1 MVQPKES
8 KAAPKSTGG
17 IKIIRTN
24 KPAATP
30 PQSTADQLSNLS
42 LNGNGTTAAAIATS
56 PTPEGM
62 WQQLISTQGSG
73 PSAAKA
79 AAASLSTQLAAG
91 DKGAAKATAGLFK
104 DLGLSALLQHNIITT
119 IATGLSEECPPL
131 VREAALIA
139 FTDLAKC
146 NSPQLE
152 PYLLPL
158 LSTILERSG
167 DRVIPVRR
175 LADAAG
181 RALIATI
188 NPHAAGAC
196 LTILT
201 TVYSSAKKP
210 QSKAASLMLIKDLA
224 NKAPSQLGHV
234 MIDLVPLLTEGMVEI
249 QEDVAKAAA
258 EAMLASCRVAG
269 NRDLDPHI
277 PALVSCIT
285 HNDQVPDLIGKL
297 SATTFVQTIEDAAL
311 AVMVPLLERAL
322 RERSTTVKR
331 RATIIVTNMSKMV
344 QDPVEATPFLPKLI
358 PMLAKVKEEA
368 ADPELR
374 ETCTKAYDSL
384 KAIEAAAAMQ
394 CESRGVP
401 AEASDVAAALT
412 TILSKLKTAA
422 AANGNGI
429 HEATPTDAATMKP
442 VVNYCALLGASLIR
456 SKIRLARNW
465 EAVVVPYLLPHLG
478 DTSAQ
483 EAARE
488 LQHWAITHMGLSHA
502 ENEDNDEDAENELCN
517 CEFSLGYGGRIL
529 LMNAILRLKRGH
541 RYALCGRNG
550 VGKTTLL
557 TAINNGQVEGFPPKD
572 VLRTVMVNHDID
584 ASQAESSVLDY
595 VVSDPDLKDA
605 QGRAVHVLQSVGFD
619 DEFRQRPV
627 SSLSGG
633 WKMKLALARAMLLN
647 ADILLLDEPT
657 NHLDVENVAWLQ
669 NYLINSPEISCLI
682 ISHDSGFLDATCTDI
697 IHYEE
702 RKLVLYKGNLS
713 EFVKVKPEART
724 YYELDNATTLKF
736 KFPEPGFLDGIKA
749 KTQTILRLQKASYS
763 YPGREVKA
771 LEDVNVRV
779 TLGSRVAVLGANGA
793 GKSTLIKM
801 MTGETEADEGIVWK
815 HPNLRIAFVAQ
826 HAFHHIEQHLEQ
838 TPVNYLWWRYG
849 GGEDREAAN
858 KVTRKLTV
866 AEQAERERAIAA
878 GEKVVD
884 FLNSRRMGKG
894 KEYEYEVCYV
904 NLGVEWNEWLPR
916 SVLAERGHSKLVE
929 TMDSRAAVFLS
940 YRPISTPAAIAHL
953 ADFGLEEEISSFNP
967 IKGMSGGQKVKLVLA
982 AALWS
987 QPHLL
992 VLDEPTNY
1000 LDRESLAALAAAIKD
1015 FQGACVMISHNSEFT
1030 SACCGE
1036 EWYVAN
1042 GRVMVKG
1049 APQLPGSASM
1059 ASLATVSSVASLASM
1074 SEVSAQSDDYGDE
1087 ELDEAALEARI
1098 KAKAAA
1104 REEKVAKAREK
1115 KEERDRLKK
1124 LKYSKRF

>member
-1 MVQPKES
+1 MVQPNDS
-8 KAAPKSTGG
+8 KTAFKSTGG
-17 IKIIRTN
+17 IKIIRAN
-24 KPAATP
+24 KPAAKTTA
-30 PQSTADQLSNLS
+30 PQSTQSATADQLSNLN
-42 LNGNGTTAAAIATS
+42 LNGNGTAAAAAAAIATS
-56 PTPEGM
+56 PTTESM

-73 PSAAKA
+73 PSAANA

-104 DLGLSALLQHNIITT
+104 DLGLPVLLQHNIITT

-167 DRVIPVRR
+167 DRIIPVRR
-175 LADAAG
+175 LADASG

-196 LTILT
+196 LAILT
-201 TVYSSAKKP
+201 AVYSSAKKP
-210 QSKAASLMLIKDLA
+210 QSKAAALLLIRDLA
-224 NKAPSQLGHV
+224 NRAPSQLGHV
-234 MIDLVPLLTEGMVEI
+234 MIDLIPLLTEGMVEI

-401 AEASDVAAALT
+401 AEASDVAAVMT
-412 TILSKLKTAA
+412 TILSKLTPDCATTTAA
-422 AANGNGI
+422 TI
-429 HEATPTDAATMKP
+429 KP
-442 VVNYCALLGASLIR
+442 VVDYCALLGASLIR

-465 EAVVVPYLLPHLG
+465 EAAVVPYLLPHMG

-502 ENEDNDEDAENELCN
+502 GDEDDDEDAENELCN

-595 VVSDPDLKDA
+595 VISDPDLKDA
-605 QGRAVHVLQSVGFD
+605 QGRAVHVLESVGFGTA
-619 DEFRQRPV
+619 FRQRPV

-713 EFVKVKPEART
+713 EFVKKKPEART

-763 YPGREVKA
+763 YPGRSGKT

-815 HPNLRIAFVAQ
+815 HPNLRISFVAQ

-849 GGEDREAAN
+849 GGEDKEAAN

-878 GEKVVD
+878 GEKVID
-884 FLNSRRMGKG
+884 YLNSRRMGKG

-940 YRPISTPAAIAHL
+940 YRPITTPAAIAHL
-953 ADFGLEEEISSFNP
+953 ADFGLEEEIASHNP

-1042 GRVMVKG
+1042 GRVTVKG
-1049 APQLPGSASM
+1049 APQLPGSVSM

-1074 SEVSAQSDDYGDE
+1074 SEMSAQSDECGDE

-1115 KEERDRLKK
+1115 KEERDRMKK